1 MTNAEFLTVIQP
13 APEGVAV
20 MRLTNFLERFF
31 PGIGEGPLVSQ
42 FVMPIGKQF

>member
-13 APEGVAV
+13 APEGV